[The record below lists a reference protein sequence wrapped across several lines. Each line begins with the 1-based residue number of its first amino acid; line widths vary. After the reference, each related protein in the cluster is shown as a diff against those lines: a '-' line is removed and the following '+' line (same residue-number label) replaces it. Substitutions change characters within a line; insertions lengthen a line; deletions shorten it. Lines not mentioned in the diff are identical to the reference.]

1 MQIRNSILIK
11 SCFII
16 LGTII
21 VSAIPS
27 WAQPSDLDRKVAD
40 FVEDSYAQLFE
51 LYKDLHA
58 HPEIA
63 FQEKNTAAKIAV
75 QLKSFGYEVTEN
87 VGGFGIVAVLKNGA
101 GPCVLIRTDLDG
113 LPVEEQTGLPYASK
127 TKTTDEQG
135 KEVRT
140 MHACGHDVHMS
151 VFTGVAKTLR
161 QFKANWKGTLVL
173 IGQPAEE
180 RSGGAKA
187 MLKDGLFTRFPRPD
201 YCLALHMNANLPAG
215 KVGYT
220 EGPIMANVDA
230 VDVTIRGV
238 GGHGAVPQSTKDPIV
253 LAAQIVN
260 ALQTIV
266 SREISPFQPAV
277 VTVGSIHGG
286 TQFNI
291 IPDEVKLQMTL
302 RSYSDEVRN
311 QTIAAIER
319 ICQGTAEAAGISKD
333 HLPIVAV
340 RDQFTPFTDND
351 VALTKRMVASFTRA
365 IGKENVLAAP
375 ASMVGEDFAFYG
387 RQEPKIPICMYWL
400 GAVEAGKW
408 EASQKNGTPL
418 PSLHSATF
426 APAPE
431 PAIKTGIRTMTA
443 AVIDLFGKK

>member
-1 MQIRNSILIK
+1 MPIRNSILIK
-11 SCFII
+11 RSII
-16 LGTII
+16 LLGII
-21 VSAIPS
+21 TANAIPL
-27 WAQPSDLDRKVAD
+27 WAQPSDLDRKVAA
-40 FVEDSYAQLFE
+40 FVEGAYAPLFE
-51 LYKDLHA
+51 LYKELHA
-58 HPEIA
+58 QPEIA
-63 FQEKNTAAKIAV
+63 FQEKNTAAKIAG

-127 TKTTDEQG
+127 TKTKDEQG
-135 KEVRT
+135 KEVST

-151 VFTGVAKTLR
+151 VLTGLAKTLM

-238 GGHGAVPQSTKDPIV
+238 GGHGAMPQNTKDPIV
-253 LAAQIVN
+253 LAAQIVSS
-260 ALQTIV
+260 LQTIV

-319 ICQGTAEAAGISKD
+319 ICRGTAEAAGIPQD
-333 HLPIVAV
+333 RLPTVTV

-351 VALTKRMVASFTRA
+351 IALTKRMVASFTRA

-431 PAIKTGIRTMTA
+431 PAIKTGIRTMA
-443 AVIDLFGKK
+443 AAAIDLFSKK